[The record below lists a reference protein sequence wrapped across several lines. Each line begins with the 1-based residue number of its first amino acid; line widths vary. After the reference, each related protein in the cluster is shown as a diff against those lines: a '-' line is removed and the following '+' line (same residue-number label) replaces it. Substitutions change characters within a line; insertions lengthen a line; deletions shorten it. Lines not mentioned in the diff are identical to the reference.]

1 MTSASIQPAARPSAA
16 RTMSLGHLFNTPNI
30 LTLCRVFSIPIFL
43 GLLSKHHDRYAL
55 YVFCFAALTDA
66 LDGTVARW
74 FDCKTEIG
82 AFLDPFADKLLLL
95 SAFIALTFANSF
107 PAWLIGVVIIRDV
120 VIVFGYLMVSFF
132 TNERVP
138 VRPSYIGKTATVL
151 QLSCIVVALARSG
164 VAWPR
169 DWNALLYLTAGVTAL
184 SGMHYAYR
192 GFVWLSTREPEMF
205 A

>member
-1 MTSASIQPAARPSAA
+1 
-16 RTMSLGHLFNTPNI
+16 MSLGHLFNTPNV

-43 GLLSKHHDRYAL
+43 GLLSKHRHKAAL
-55 YVFCFAALTDA
+55 YLFCVAALTDA

-74 FDCKTEIG
+74 FDRKTEIG

-95 SAFIALTFANSF
+95 SAFVALTFENSF
-107 PAWLIGVVIIRDV
+107 PAWLIGVVVIRDV
-120 VIVFGYLMVSFF
+120 VIVFGYLMLSFF

-138 VRPSYIGKTATVL
+138 VRPTYLGKTSTVL
-151 QLSCIVVALARSG
+151 QLSCIIAALMREGA
-164 VAWPR
+164 AWPR
-169 DWNALLYLTAGVTAL
+169 QWNALLYLTAGVTAL

-192 GFVWLSTREPEMF
+192 GLVWLSTREPEMF